1 MSGDFLLYGSY
12 GYTGSLIAEEAL
24 RRGLRPKLA
33 GRDAQKLTDQAKA
46 LGLEFHHSPLEDP
59 PALDEALSKTPLVL
73 HCAGPFS
80 KTSQPMVEACLR
92 AGRHYLDITGEI
104 DVFER
109 LAALDDQA
117 KVRRTMLL
125 PGVGFIAVPADC
137 LAAHLKSRLP
147 SAQTLRLAIS
157 SLGRA
162 SRGTTKTVIEHLD
175 QPGMVRRDGELVR
188 VPAAWRTQ
196 QVDFGEGSRWCVTM
210 PLGELSAAYFSTRIP
225 NIEAYIEVSPAQR
238 ILMKLGR
245 HFIWALAPRP
255 IRKLLT
261 GLIDRAPQGPDET
274 ERAGGRGLIWGEV
287 TDGQGGRAVSRL
299 RTPETYNLTVMTAL
313 AVVEKVLSGI
323 APPGF
328 QTPSSAFGADF
339 MLELEDV
346 QRQDL

>member
-1 MSGDFLLYGSY
+1 MGEDFLIYGSY
-12 GYTGSLIAEEAL
+12 GYSGALIAEEAL
-24 RRGLRPKLA
+24 RRGLRPRLA
-33 GRDAQKLTDQAKA
+33 GRDRQRLADQAQA
-46 LGLEFHHSPLEDP
+46 LGLQFHHAPLEDP
-59 PALDEALSKTPLVL
+59 RALDQALSKLPLVL

-104 DVFER
+104 EVFER
-109 LAALDDQA
+109 LATLDDRAQ
-117 KVRRTMLL
+117 VRETMLL

-147 SAQTLRLAIS
+147 SAQTLRLATS

-175 QPGMVRRDGELVR
+175 QPGMIRRDGELVR
-188 VPAAWRTQ
+188 VPAAWKTQ
-196 QVDFGEGSRWCVTM
+196 QVDFGEGPQWCVTM

-225 NIEAYIEVSPAQR
+225 NIEVYIAISPVR
-238 ILMKLGR
+238 RMLMKLGR
-245 HFIWALAPRP
+245 HFLWALAPRP
-255 IRKLLT
+255 IRRLLT
-261 GLIDRAPQGPDET
+261 GLIDRAPQGPSET
-274 ERAGGRGLIWGEV
+274 ERAGGRGLLWGEV
-287 TDGQGGRAVSRL
+287 IDGQGGRAVSRL

-339 MLELEDV
+339 ILELEEV